1 MAQAAWLPLSA
12 SAERRSEFDILKSA
26 SLHRSRDRSMS
37 LDFPPSAP
45 QHSLYSQQD
54 LDHPF
59 SSLSNGDL
67 PAPSHQHQSSHLPLN
82 GHVLDRSDPMDV
94 ADHGSYDIFSNS
106 AQSSVPN
113 QRYRGSTSS
122 NSSMPSSY
130 GLGVDNMYSQ
140 SPFSE
145 SLPQFHNPSPNPY
158 DLMGSGGL
166 PSSYSSGK
174 PSPLTPNDSVGSL
187 HHSSAFPFNNG
198 QTKDFNNNHDF
209 PNVLD
214 RRMSYPSDYND
225 DYNGMNSGIGLGSF
239 ASPLPPF
246 QPDRLGR
253 MQPDSR
259 YPPSVIPPLSHPSHL
274 HQNHP
279 PDLVHGVNP
288 MDFSPRSGEMY
299 SMAPNPH
306 MDFSR
311 MSGLDES
318 ISRVR
323 LNGSGAAT
331 DLQTFIRPYLD
342 QYVRTPN
349 RLAFGERTVIVM
361 SSKVAQKSYG
371 TEKRCVIQVFF
382 LCPPPT
388 AIMIGNSWWSDVTRR
403 GEEPKLAP
411 PRVVVSISG
420 EPAPQE
426 GSIEWTS
433 ATGKAFDI
441 SDPPTGTTYIGRCV
455 GKQLFISDV
464 DEKKKKVEAL
474 VKIMAPS
481 SDDEPERVIGT
492 FPSRPIKVIS
502 KPSKKRQSAKNL
514 ELCINHGSTISLFHR
529 LRSQTVSTKYLCVSG
544 SGSSFKGSDGAPLMG
559 LDQRSRSQTPS
570 FIART
575 ASWDPFIMYIVDV
588 NKPAGGVDSPPPPP
602 PQPEYPSPPPNA
614 IPFTNNG
621 SQIPVYYNQ
630 TVVLQCLT
638 SGVVSPVLIIRK
650 VDHQTTVVGGGLQ
663 EGAKGIADHYCAPGE
678 VCGDPVSQLHK
689 IAFEVYDPAKGAPE
703 GATTGISGAFLS
715 CQGEKVNTFRPL
727 EGRQWRNPP
736 ASRESDSPDAMP
748 ASPMATTPTSST
760 GTGDYFGSST
770 NGSSAPTS
778 PDPSEFPSNDGG
790 RVKKGK
796 RGSGSSSGSSLSM
809 SKPVSQKGRR
819 RPTSAGSAGS
829 GSRRGSGGDSGASSG
844 ALWQVDI
851 GETSVWTIVGT
862 DQVRYNFYVP
872 PVLYD
877 SQNSPSGSFPIPSK
891 PVTPF
896 PGVVKYLPPDRASEA
911 PKANCAASRAVLA
924 KPNPHASKMLTLYGE
939 NFSKTDPVT
948 VFFGSEPSPYVEVRC
963 TEVLGC
969 LPPDSGTTKR
979 RPIILVRPDGVVF
992 PSSTYYP

>member
-37 LDFPPSAP
+37 LDFPPAPP
-45 QHSLYSQQD
+45 QHSLYPQQD

-59 SSLSNGDL
+59 SSLPNPDMSNN
-67 PAPSHQHQSSHLPLN
+67 PHQHPPSHLPLN

-94 ADHGSYDIFSNS
+94 SDHGSYDIFSNS
-106 AQSSVPN
+106 AQSSSLPS
-113 QRYRGSTSS
+113 QRYRGTSIS
-122 NSSMPSSY
+122 SSSMPSSY
-130 GLGVDNMYSQ
+130 GLGGDSMYSQ

-145 SLPQFHNPSPNPY
+145 SLPQFHNPSPDPY
-158 DLMGSGGL
+158 GLMGNGL
-166 PSSYSSGK
+166 PSSYSSGR
-174 PSPLTPNDSVGSL
+174 PSPLTPNDTVGSL
-187 HHSSAFPFNNG
+187 QHSSGFPLSNG
-198 QTKDFNNNHDF
+198 QSKDFHNGHDF

-214 RRMSYPSDYND
+214 RRMSYTSDYND
-225 DYNGMNSGIGLGSF
+225 DYNNMNSSMGLGGFPTS
-239 ASPLPPF
+239 LPPF
-246 QPDRLGR
+246 QDRR
-253 MQPDSR
+253 MQPESR
-259 YPPSVIPPLSHPSHL
+259 YPPSVIPPLSLPSHL
-274 HQNHP
+274 QNHS

-288 MDFSPRSGEMY
+288 LDFARGGDMPF
-299 SMAPNPH
+299 MANSH
-306 MDFSR
+306 MDYPR
-311 MSGLDES
+311 LSGIDES

-371 TEKRCVIQVFF
+371 TEKRF

-403 GEEPKLAP
+403 GEEPKLCP

-433 ATGKAFDI
+433 ATGKAFDV

-689 IAFEVYDPAKGAPE
+689 VAFEVYDPAKAAPE
-703 GATTGISGAFLS
+703 LGTTGLSGAFLS

-727 EGRQWRNPP
+727 EGRQWRSPQG
-736 ASRESDSPDAMP
+736 SRESDSPDAVP

-760 GTGDYFGSST
+760 GTGDYFGGSSA

-829 GSRRGSGGDSGASSG
+829 GSRRGSGSDSGASSG

-877 SQNSPSGSFPIPSK
+877 SQNSQNGSFPIPSK

-939 NFSKTDPVT
+939 NFSKTEPVT

-969 LPPDSGTTKR
+969 LPPDSASTKR
-979 RPIILVRPDGVVF
+979 RPIVLVRPDGIVF
-992 PSSTYYP
+992 PSTTFYP

>member
-1 MAQAAWLPLSA
+1 
-12 SAERRSEFDILKSA
+12 
-26 SLHRSRDRSMS
+26 MS
-37 LDFPPSAP
+37 LDFPPSSQHPLYP
-45 QHSLYSQQD
+45 QSD
-54 LDHPF
+54 LDHPYG
-59 SSLSNGDL
+59 SLPNGSDL
-67 PAPSHQHQSSHLPLN
+67 SASSHQHQTSHHQLN
-82 GHVLDRSDPMDV
+82 GHDPMDV
-94 ADHGSYDIFSNS
+94 SDHPYDIFSTS
-106 AQSSVPN
+106 AQSS
-113 QRYRGSTSS
+113 QRFRTS
-122 NSSMPSSY
+122 NSSSSMSSSSY
-130 GLGVDNMYSQ
+130 GLGVDNMYTQ
-140 SPFSE
+140 SPFSD
-145 SLPQFHNPSPNPY
+145 SIPQFHNPSPNPY
-158 DLMGSGGL
+158 DIMGGL
-166 PSSYSSGK
+166 PSSYSSSGK
-174 PSPLTPNDSVGSL
+174 PSPLTPNDTVGSL
-187 HHSSAFPFNNG
+187 QQSSAFPFNG
-198 QTKDFNNNHDF
+198 QTKDFHSSHGFADG
-209 PNVLD
+209 LD
-214 RRMSYPSDYND
+214 RRMSNLSTGSYGNDYND
-225 DYNGMNSGIGLGSF
+225 DSYGGINPGLGLGFSS
-239 ASPLPPF
+239 SPLPPF
-246 QPDRLGR
+246 SDRGLGR
-253 MQPDSR
+253 MPQDAR
-259 YPPSVIPPLSHPSHL
+259 FPPSVIPPLSLPNTL
-274 HQNHP
+274 QQQNHNP
-279 PDLVHGVNP
+279 EMMRGVNP
-288 MDFSPRSGEMY
+288 HAMHNPSYDSIPPFMTPNTHDFPLRMPGMDLEPMPRMR
-299 SMAPNPH
+299 PN
-306 MDFSR
+306 
-311 MSGLDES
+311 GAG
-318 ISRVR
+318 V
-323 LNGSGAAT
+323 GAAS

-342 QYVRTPN
+342 QYVRTSN

-371 TEKRCVIQVFF
+371 TEKRF

-403 GEEPKLAP
+403 GEEPKLCP

-433 ATGKAFDI
+433 ATGKAFDV

-481 SDDEPERVIGT
+481 SEDEPERVIGT

-559 LDQRSRSQTPS
+559 LDQRSRAQTPS

-689 IAFEVYDPAKGAPE
+689 IAFEVYDPAKVAPE
-703 GATTGISGAFLS
+703 PGTTGVSGAFLS

-736 ASRESDSPDAMP
+736 PSRESDSPGAMP
-748 ASPMATTPTSST
+748 GSPVATTPTSST
-760 GTGDYFGSST
+760 GTADYFGSGAT
-770 NGSSAPTS
+770 GGSSAPTS

-790 RVKKGK
+790 RVKKSK
-796 RGSGSSSGSSLSM
+796 RGSGSSSGSSL

-829 GSRRGSGGDSGASSG
+829 SSGRRGSGSDSGASSG

-896 PGVVKYLPPDRASEA
+896 PAVVKYLPPDRASEA
-911 PKANCAASRAVLA
+911 PKSNCAASRAVLA

-939 NFSKTDPVT
+939 NFNKTDPVT

-969 LPPDSGTTKR
+969 LPPESGSTKR

-992 PSSTYYP
+992 PSNVYYP